1 VTGLPSDQA
10 ARDRALDPRESFH
23 LEAPAGSGKTS
34 VLLAR
39 FLSLLARVEAPEEL
53 LALTFTRKAAGEL
66 KTRVMQL
73 LWERQE
79 PGPGSSPHEL
89 KLRELAQQVFARHFD
104 GLQLKLAP
112 ERLPVM
118 TFHSF
123 CAQLLRLAPQE
134 AGVPLDF
141 QLLEENE
148 ARWLKQEAMEELRRR
163 LGARPARDPVRQ
175 ALVRRL
181 VRLNNDWRRLAGE
194 LTGLLSRRDSL
205 KEFLELAA
213 ASREPAAYQ
222 GLLAE
227 RFRLAL
233 LPVLTAL
240 GDGLQASELGENWR
254 QFRAA
259 LKGAPLGEA
268 LPPALPGTS
277 PGDLGAWQAVAQA
290 LLTQAGE
297 ARKSLTPKVG
307 FPANLDKARWSPM
320 LQGLPARVVLGLKQ
334 CRDLAPAGVSPEE
347 ASALQDLVILLGEA
361 LTVYGEL
368 CSSRRAL
375 DFIQL
380 EQATLHLLKVEDPGE
395 LLLRLDQR
403 LTHLL
408 VDEFQDTSQNQMIL
422 LCRLMAGWEP
432 ASGRTLMVVGDPK
445 QSIYG
450 WRQAKPRLFLESRTG
465 LPCPEAAATPLTPLL
480 LTVNFRATATLIAWA
495 NQVFGDTVL
504 GAATEGEI
512 EFHAADPGPG
522 ATAGPAPQLALFEA
536 DDALAAREQEARWLA
551 RQVAE
556 ALPSLKE
563 PENIGILLFTRRHLP
578 VYLKALSEAGVA
590 VKVREGLKLYES
602 PVAAH
607 LHNLARALTRP
618 ADGAAW
624 AGVLRGPFAPQP
636 LEVLAWVALRPGEL
650 WPEKLARA
658 ADQEECPEALRRLAR
673 SLLAAQG
680 LLGRRPLAEII
691 YGLLDETG
699 AWEEVATWEGPAGVA
714 NARAYL
720 DLLQAAESGL
730 PEATF
735 GKTDFNLAE
744 AYQPPDPRAQGSP
757 VELLTVHGAK
767 GLEFTQVF
775 LPYLDWQPLASEDK
789 TPPFLLEEIPGAAL
803 HGLALARP
811 YREEKQSSLY
821 SLLRQLKNR
830 RVLNEARR
838 VFYVAV
844 TRARQRLVMSGVL
857 KGDLNPRAESPL
869 GWVAQHYRQPPPPG
883 GASAVWSAPEMAV
896 VAPEE
901 ILAAPGPGAAPESQE
916 LPAPLEFQPEP
927 APYQVS
933 YPSQLAA
940 GAWEAE
946 AGAEDPETAR
956 VRGEVMHR
964 ALERL
969 AREGTLPEAAAL
981 AAALR
986 QEGLPPAPAERLAP
1000 ELLAELNAC
1009 RTDPFLA
1016 RLLAP
1021 GQPEAHSEWLLEDA
1035 AAPGTLRRGVMD
1047 LLVWDGES
1055 WWLLDYK
1062 TSRPRDPGAWE
1073 EFLAREREHYRP
1085 QLLAYREMAAR
1096 ARGIAPGDIRVALY
1110 FTAYRKVVEV

>member
-1 VTGLPSDQA
+1 
-10 ARDRALDPRESFH
+10 LDPRESFH

-39 FLSLLARVEAPEEL
+39 FLGLLARVEAPEEL

-79 PGPGSSPHEL
+79 PGPGASPHEL

-104 GLQLKLAP
+104 GVQLKLAP
-112 ERLPVM
+112 ERLPIM
-118 TFHSF
+118 TFHGF

-141 QLLEENE
+141 RLLEENE
-148 ARWLKQEAMEELRRR
+148 ARWLKQEALEELRRR
-163 LGARPARDPVRQ
+163 LGARPAGDPVRQ

-194 LTGLLSRRDSL
+194 LTGLISRRDSL

-222 GLLAE
+222 RLLAE

-233 LPVLTAL
+233 LPVLKAL
-240 GDGLQASELGENWR
+240 ADGFRASELGRNWP

-259 LKGAPLGEA
+259 LQGAPLGEA
-268 LPPALPGTS
+268 LPPALPGAT

-290 LLTQAGE
+290 LLTQAGD

-307 FPANLDKARWSPM
+307 FPADLDKARWSPL
-320 LQGLPARVVLGLKQ
+320 LQALPARVVGGLKQ
-334 CRDLAPAGVSPEE
+334 CRDLSPAGVSPEE

-361 LTVYGEL
+361 LAVYGEL
-368 CSSRRAL
+368 CFSRRAL

-380 EQATLHLLKVEDPGE
+380 EQATLQLLRVEDPSE

-408 VDEFQDTSQNQMIL
+408 VDEFQDTSQNQLDL
-422 LCRLMAGWEP
+422 LCRLMAGWEQ
-432 ASGRTLMVVGDPK
+432 AAGRTLMVVGDPK

-450 WRQAKPRLFLESRTG
+450 WRQAKPRLFLESRRG

-480 LTVNFRATATLIAWA
+480 LTANFRATETLITWA

-504 GAATEGEI
+504 GPAAEGEI

-522 ATAGPAPQLALFEA
+522 AAAGPLPQLALFGN
-536 DDALAAREQEARWLA
+536 DDPLAAREQEARWLA

-556 ALPSLKE
+556 ALPTLNEK
-563 PENIGILLFTRRHLP
+563 ENIGILLFARTHLA

-590 VKVREGLKLYES
+590 VRVKEGLKLYES
-602 PVAAH
+602 RVAAH

-636 LEVLAWVALRPGEL
+636 LKVLAWVALRPGEL
-650 WPEKLARA
+650 WPEKLGRA

-673 SLLAAQG
+673 SLTAAQG
-680 LLGRRPLAEII
+680 LLGRRDLAEII
-691 YGLLDETG
+691 HGLLDETG
-699 AWEEVATWEGPAGVA
+699 AWEELAAWEGPAGVA

-720 DLLQAAESGL
+720 DLLQAAEAGL

-735 GKTDFNLAE
+735 GQTDFNLAE

-775 LPYLDWQPLASEDK
+775 LPFLDWQPLKNEDQ
-789 TPPFLLEEIPGAAL
+789 TPPFLLEEIPGGGL

-821 SLLRQLKNR
+821 FMLRQLKNR
-830 RVLNEARR
+830 RVLHEARR

-844 TRARQRLVMSGVL
+844 TRARQRLVMSAVV
-857 KGDLNPRAESPL
+857 KGDLNPRGESPL
-869 GWVAQHYRQPPPPG
+869 GWLTQHYRQDRPPG
-883 GASAVWSAPEMAV
+883 GAGTVWPAPEMAV
-896 VAPEE
+896 AAPGE
-901 ILAAPGPGAAPESQE
+901 ILAPEGSDAIPASLE
-916 LPAPLEFQPEP
+916 LPAPLEFRPEP
-927 APYQVS
+927 APYQLS
-933 YPSQLAA
+933 HPSQLAA

-956 VRGEVMHR
+956 VRGEIMHR
-964 ALERL
+964 ALESL

-986 QEGLPPAPAERLAP
+986 QEGLPPAQAARLAP
-1000 ELLAELNAC
+1000 ELLAELTAC
-1009 RTDPFLA
+1009 RQDPFLA

-1021 GQPEAHSEWLLEDA
+1021 GQREAHPEWLLEDRS
-1035 AAPGTLRRGVMD
+1035 APDALRRGVMD
-1047 LLVWDGES
+1047 LLVFDGEV

-1062 TSRPRDPGAWE
+1062 TSRPEDPEKWE
-1073 EFLAREREHYRP
+1073 EFLAREKEHYRP

-1096 ARGIAPGDIRVALY
+1096 ARGIAPEDIRLVLY
-1110 FTAYRKVVEV
+1110 FTALRRAVAI